1 MKILIGAGGTG
12 GHIYPGLAIANTI
25 KEKHPDWDIRFVG
38 TNGGMETS
46 IVPAAGYPLET
57 IRVKGFERKLS
68 LGTVQSFKELLHGM
82 GDARKLIKS
91 FAPDLVIGMGGYVC
105 GPLLLTASRMG
116 IPTMIHEQN
125 AFPGATNR
133 LLAGFVDRIGVSF
146 PQAKERFRH
155 EEKVF
160 ICGNPVRKSFFSGEK
175 SKMREK
181 YGYGNEEFIVVS
193 SGGSLG
199 AATINDAILHWMTH
213 PPANPRVKL
222 IHITGKR
229 RFDVFFQSMLDKGIK
244 PDEERWFKVLSY
256 TDVMDEWMAMADV
269 AVSRSGAMSVA
280 EIAASKTPAI
290 LIPYPHATGNHQE
303 FNARTIT
310 DRGGGVLLLD
320 GALKESPQLLKN
332 QLEHW
337 ADHPEELDAMEEK
350 VGDLAR
356 ERADELFYEEIMH
369 LLERRNG
376 H

>member
-25 KEKHPDWDIRFVG
+25 KEKHPDWEIRFVG
-38 TNGGMETS
+38 TSNGMETA
-46 IVPAAGYPLET
+46 IVPAAGYKLET

-68 LGTVQSFKELLHGM
+68 LGTIRSFKELIHGM
-82 GDARKLIKS
+82 GDARKLLKT

-105 GPLLLTASRMG
+105 GPLLLSASRMD

-155 EEKVF
+155 AEKVF

-175 SKMREK
+175 QKMRDQH
-181 YGYGNEEFIVVS
+181 GYGKDDFVVVS

-199 AATINDAILHWMTH
+199 AATINDAVLYWMVH
-213 PPANPRVKL
+213 PPKNPNIRL

-229 RFDVFFQSMLDKGIK
+229 RFDAFYQDMMDRGIES
-244 PDEERWFKVLSY
+244 DTENWFKVLSY
-256 TDVMDEWMAMADV
+256 TDNMDEIMALADV

-280 EIAASKTPAI
+280 EITASKTPAI

-310 DRGGGVLLLD
+310 DHGGGVLMLD
-320 GALKESPQLLKN
+320 STLKESPQLLKN

-337 ADHPEELDAMEEK
+337 ADHSEELSSMEEK
-350 VGDLAR
+350 VGKLAR
-356 ERADELFYEEIMH
+356 ERADEIFYEEIIH
-369 LLERRNG
+369 LLESKNG